1 MQQDVFAETELINVI
16 SKAEKA
22 PRVGSDSGLKQL
34 LYHHMP
40 PHHFPRAIFSR
51 PTKLQFQ

>member
-40 PHHFPRAIFSR
+40 PHHFPRTIYSR
-51 PTKLQFQ
+51 QTKLQFQ